1 MVRYRFIGLGLTLAL
16 VSVLFLTLG
25 AKGSWEFT
33 LWFRGPKLAGLL
45 LIGGAISTSTILF
58 QTITHNRILTPSVM
72 GFDAL
77 YLLVLT
83 LLIFG
88 LGSVGYAQLGKVT
101 LFALNL
107 GLLTLASVALFGI
120 LLRDQTSDLM
130 RMILTGIIF
139 GVLFRSLVLLLQRLI
154 DPSEFNVLQSVSIAR
169 FNRVETELLLVSAG
183 LVLLAWGVIW
193 QMRHRLDILALGSVL
208 PVSLGA
214 DPVRGRVLVLMLIS
228 VLVSVSTA
236 LVGPVA
242 FLGLLVSSLTYRLIP
257 SWHHGH
263 LLPAAVLIGGI
274 TLVGGQMVLERLLGL
289 QTPLAVVVECLGGLV
304 FLFLI
309 LRKGRA

>member
-1 MVRYRFIGLGLTLAL
+1 MLRHRFLGLGLTLVI
-16 VSVLFLTLG
+16 VSALFLTLD

-33 LWFRGPKLAGLL
+33 LWFRGQKLAGLF
-45 LIGGAISTSTILF
+45 LIGGAISTATILF
-58 QTITHNRILTPSVM
+58 QTITHNRILTPSIM

-77 YLLVLT
+77 YLLILT
-83 LLIFG
+83 VLIFVM
-88 LGSVGYAQLGKVT
+88 GSVGYAQLGKVT
-101 LFALNL
+101 LFVLNL
-107 GLLTLASVALFGI
+107 GLLTLASVALFSI
-120 LLRDQTSDLM
+120 LLKDQTSDLM

-139 GVLFRSLVLLLQRLI
+139 GVLFRSLVMLLQRLI
-154 DPSEFNVLQSVSIAR
+154 DPSEFNVMQSVSFAR
-169 FNRVETELLLVSAG
+169 FNRIEGDLLVVSAV
-183 LVLLAWGVIW
+183 LLLLAWGVVW
-193 QMRHRLDILALGSVL
+193 QMRHRLDVLALGSVL

-214 DPVRGRVLVLMLIS
+214 DPARGRLLVLMLIS

-242 FLGLLVSSLTYRLIP
+242 FLGLLVSSLTYRIIP

-263 LLPAAVLIGGI
+263 ILPAACLIGGI
-274 TLVGGQMVLERLLGL
+274 TLVGGQMLLERVLGL
-289 QTPLAVVVECLGGLV
+289 QTPLAVVVECLGGMV